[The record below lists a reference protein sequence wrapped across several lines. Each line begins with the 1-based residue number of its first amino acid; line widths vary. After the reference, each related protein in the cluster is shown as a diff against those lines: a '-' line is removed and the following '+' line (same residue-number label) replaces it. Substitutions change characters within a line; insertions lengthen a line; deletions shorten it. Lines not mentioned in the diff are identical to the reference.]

1 MDEKLLKE
9 TCETLTEIAEILYK
23 GDVQTG
29 IAAMNLV
36 IPNLAVVATWV
47 TDEAVNK
54 RLVEEALTP
63 ALQAME
69 EQDGTMLADII
80 TYELLDIF
88 STLKA

>member
-1 MDEKLLKE
+1 MDNRLLTQ
-9 TCETLTEIAEILYK
+9 TCDRLTEIADILYK

-36 IPNLAVVATWV
+36 ISNLAVITTWI
-47 TDEAVNK
+47 TDESVKK

-69 EQDGTMLADII
+69 KHDGTMLADII
-80 TYELLDIF
+80 TYELLDIL
-88 STLKA
+88 SMIKK